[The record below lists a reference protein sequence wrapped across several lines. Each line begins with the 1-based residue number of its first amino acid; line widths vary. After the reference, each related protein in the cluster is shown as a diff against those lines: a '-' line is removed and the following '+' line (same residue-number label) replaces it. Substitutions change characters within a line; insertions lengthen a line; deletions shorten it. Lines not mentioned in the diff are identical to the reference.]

1 MWAVKHKSGTVLFV
15 TNCERTANN
24 RREMGWIVEEVISK
38 CPKCNGTG
46 MAGSGGVHPWG
57 EPILIECDCVTEE
70 AMTDM
75 RKEFESWLEDVH
87 GLYGED
93 VEWQPERNCYA
104 KFGIH
109 LAWSAWQGSRG
120 LITVDLSKMHLL
132 LCDQYDVVSEL
143 NKHGLK
149 VKV

>member
-1 MWAVKHKSGTVLFV
+1 M

-24 RREMGWIVEEVISK
+24 RREMGWLVEKNMSK
-38 CPKCNGTG
+38 CPKCNGTK
-46 MAGSGGVHPWG
+46 MADSGGVHPWG
-57 EPILIECDCVTEE
+57 EPILIECDCIIEE

-75 RKEFESWLEDVH
+75 RKQFESWLEDVH

-109 LAWSAWQGSRG
+109 LAWCAWQGSRG

-132 LCDQYDVVSEL
+132 LCDQNDVVSEL

-149 VKV
+149 VKI